1 MQHLGTKTLE
11 TTRLLLRKTKESD
24 AQPMFRNWASD
35 PRVTK
40 FMTWYPYESA
50 QQLHDTYHRY
60 LLENQDRKDF
70 YDWKIELKETGE
82 PIGSISVVELCEDIE
97 EAEIGYCL
105 GYNWWHKGIM
115 TEAFTAIIRFLFEEV
130 HVNRIVA
137 KHDINNP
144 HSGDVMKKCGLQYEG
159 TLRQGGKNIQG
170 ICTLAVYAI
179 LKEDYRR

>member
-82 PIGSISVVELCEDIE
+82 PIGSISVVELCEDN
-97 EAEIGYCL
+97 ADC
-105 GYNWWHKGIM
+105 NTRARCVRAAK
-115 TEAFTAIIRFLFEEV
+115 TSRVFV
-130 HVNRIVA
+130 HL
-137 KHDINNP
+137 P
-144 HSGDVMKKCGLQYEG
+144 FMLY
-159 TLRQGGKNIQG
+159 
-170 ICTLAVYAI
+170 
-179 LKEDYRR
+179 